1 MAAGNN
7 DKRSSDRKRLLLVLV
22 SESVDILLEMAP
34 LLDHIVILLPQPA
47 LDSLPSWLTD
57 AFTVI
62 KGGQH
67 AGGTTANQLV
77 LLADGVYLELIAF
90 VGTDEGRR
98 AHRWGAEP
106 EGHVIDWAL
115 SLAGESVDAVDKQFS
130 GVQKQVAAA
139 GVGLEYKDLVAGG
152 RTRPDGEVLKWA
164 TSAPADT
171 ASSTDLVGVLP
182 FWCLDRT
189 PRRLRVPYE
198 DNDGTLAQHPS
209 QAAGV
214 SSVTLRVADAALR
227 DRLRKA
233 YDAVLPRTAED
244 EWSVSAPT
252 PVSGGRVAH
261 LHLGLA
267 EGDAATVAAGRRGS
281 IELGLFT
288 DGKPGTVGGYLVDGW
303 RFEIK
308 LEN

>member
-1 MAAGNN
+1 
-7 DKRSSDRKRLLLVLV
+7 
-22 SESVDILLEMAP
+22 MAP
-34 LLDHIVILLPQPA
+34 LLDHIVILLPRPA
-47 LDSLPSWLTD
+47 LDSLPPWLTD
-57 AFTVI
+57 AFTVV

-106 EGHVIDWAL
+106 EGHAIDWAL
-115 SLAGESVDAVDKQFS
+115 GLAGESIDAFNVDFA
-130 GVQKQVAAA
+130 GIQKRVAAA
-139 GVGLEYKDLVAGG
+139 GVGLAYKDLAAGG
-152 RTRPDGEVLKWA
+152 RTRPDGEVLQWA

-171 ASSTDLVGVLP
+171 ASSTGLVGVLP

-198 DNDGTLAQHPS
+198 DDDGALARHPS
-209 QAAGV
+209 GAAGV

-233 YDAVLPRTAED
+233 YDAVLPRTADD
-244 EWSVSAPT
+244 EWSVGAPT
-252 PVSGGRVAH
+252 PVAGGRVAH
-261 LHLGLA
+261 VRLGLA
-267 EGDAATVAAGRRGS
+267 EGGVATVAAGHRGS

-288 DGKPGTVGGYLVDGW
+288 DGTPGSVGGYLVEGW

-308 LEN
+308 LEK